1 MYKKLNRILLAV
13 MLLISSQ
20 AFAQLEI
27 TKTPVSD
34 TLRPDLTKYIPPLY
48 MLIDSAIANDPE
60 TKRWQYESEVFEHEI
75 KRMQREWIRDLSIG
89 ATYNPLVNYMPQWS
103 VDGTAPFFDRVV
115 FNNAFGFTSTVVM
128 RAEFSLDQAF
138 FKQKHSVN
146 ALKAQAKADAA
157 GAEQASRLIA
167 SRVTELYNDLFM
179 RQRMLEVN
187 QKAIQ
192 MGKMGV
198 ELGEEKFRNGQIELA
213 ELAQLY
219 DLMTKYGLEYE
230 RSYSAY
236 RSAYIQLERLVGVP
250 LSKFKF

>member
-1 MYKKLNRILLAV
+1 MFKNPNRIVLILLLV
-13 MLLISSQ
+13 STQ
-20 AFAQLEI
+20 AFGQLEI

-60 TKRWQYESEVFEHEI
+60 TKRWQYESEVFEHDI
-75 KRMQREWIRDLSIG
+75 KRMQKEWIRDLSIG
-89 ATYNPLVNYMPQWS
+89 ASYNPLVNFLPQWS
-103 VDGTAPFFDRVV
+103 VDGVPPFFDRAA
-115 FNNAFGFTSTVVM
+115 FNNAFGFTSTVTL
-128 RAEFSLDQAF
+128 RAEFSLDQAL
-138 FKQKHSVN
+138 FKQKHMVN

-157 GAEQASRLIA
+157 GSEQASRLIA
-167 SRVTELYNDLFM
+167 STVVETYNDLFM
-179 RQRMLEVN
+179 TQRMLEIN

-198 ELGEEKFRNGQIELA
+198 ELGEEKFRNGQIELS

-236 RSAYIQLERLVGVP
+236 RSAYVQLERLVGVP

>member
-1 MYKKLNRILLAV
+1 MFKKLTTVCVAMAL
-13 MLLISSQ
+13 SFS
-20 AFAQLEI
+20 AFGQLEL

-75 KRMQREWIRDLSIG
+75 KVQKKQWMRDLSVG
-89 ATYNPLVNYMPQWS
+89 ANYTPLVNFMPQWTING
-103 VDGTAPFFDRVV
+103 DGSPIFDPVV
-115 FNNAFGFTSTVVM
+115 FNNAFGFTSTVYA
-128 RAEFSLDQAF
+128 RAEVSLDQLF
-138 FKQKHSVN
+138 
-146 ALKAQAKADAA
+146 LKNKETIKGLQAQANADAQ
-157 GAEQASRLIA
+157 GAIVASRLIA
-167 SRVTELYNDLFM
+167 ARVTELYNNLFM
-179 RQRMLEVN
+179 YQRMLEIN

-198 ELGEEKFRNGQIELA
+198 ELGEEKFRNGQIQLSK
-213 ELAQLY
+213 LSQLY
-219 DLMTKYGLEYE
+219 DLMTKYGLDYE

-236 RSAYIQLERLVGVP
+236 RSAYIELERVVGVP